1 MKKGEE
7 IKKYRTNNNLEIEK
21 IIEEYSGYV
30 HKIIRNMA
38 PQCLSAEDIEEIVS
52 DTFFILWK
60 NREKLDDEK
69 PLSPYI
75 AGITKNLVKEKRK
88 VINIHA
94 DISDYE
100 NSIQDKI
107 KIDMIYENREKIKT
121 IENIVKNMK
130 EEDIFIFNLFYYSSM
145 KLKEIATILNITE
158 FNVKTRLYRIFT
170 KDNWTKMIQTIYE
183 TDDYEVK
190 LAPIKT

>member
-30 HKIIRNMA
+30 YKIIKNMA
-38 PQCLSAEDIEEIVS
+38 PQYLSAEDIEEIIS

-88 VINIHA
+88 VINMHA

-130 EEDIFIFNLFYYSSM
+130 EEDIYIFNLFYYSSM

-158 FNVKTRLYRIFT
+158 FNVKTRLYRIR
-170 KDNWTKMIQTIYE
+170 KKIKKELSKGGYSYE
-183 TDDYEVK
+183 E
-190 LAPIKT
+190 

>member
-1 MKKGEE
+1 MLLEQREMKKVEE
-7 IKKYRTNNNLEIEK
+7 KTIGKYIENDELNIEK
-21 IIEEYSGYV
+21 VINEYSGYIY
-30 HKIIRNMA
+30 IIVKNLA
-38 PQCLSAEDIEEIVS
+38 KETISKEDIEEIIS
-52 DTFFILWK
+52 DVFVTFWN
-60 NREKLDDEK
+60 NREKLDKTK
-69 PLSPYI
+69 PIKSYL

-158 FNVKTRLYRIFT
+158 FNVKTRLYRIR
-170 KDNWTKMIQTIYE
+170 KKIKKELSKGGYSYE
-183 TDDYEVK
+183 E
-190 LAPIKT
+190 